1 MAEKFPYEDIIN
13 LPPHISKK
21 HPQPTMM
28 DRAARFAPFAAIT
41 GYEEMVLEEARITE
55 ERIDLDEG
63 TLSILNE
70 KLNMIQEFID
80 EEPEVT
86 ITYFEPDKKKS
97 GGAYID
103 ITGTVKRIDEYE
115 CLVIMTDGKKI
126 RIEDIYGLESDLF
139 YSLGVDDYSGTE
151 YDLITG
157 AMTAYVEKKRVSS
170 GGTQK
175 SRSRKNSVHRDLV
188 LQAEALLNLA
198 KRCDSRTNK
207 DNAKFA
213 AQIRALFE
221 KWEK

>member
-1 MAEKFPYEDIIN
+1 MAEKFPYEDIVD

-21 HPQPTMM
+21 HPQPTMLE
-28 DRAARFAPFAAIT
+28 RAARFAPFAAIT

-70 KLNMIQEFID
+70 KLNVIQEFID
-80 EEPEVT
+80 EEPEVK

-139 YSLGVDDYSGTE
+139 YSLGVDD
-151 YDLITG
+151 
-157 AMTAYVEKKRVSS
+157 
-170 GGTQK
+170 
-175 SRSRKNSVHRDLV
+175 
-188 LQAEALLNLA
+188 
-198 KRCDSRTNK
+198 
-207 DNAKFA
+207 
-213 AQIRALFE
+213 
-221 KWEK
+221 

>member
-1 MAEKFPYEDIIN
+1 MAEKFPYEDIVN

-28 DRAARFAPFAAIT
+28 DRAARFSPFAAIT
-41 GYEEMVLEEARITE
+41 GYEEMVLEEARVTE

-63 TLSILNE
+63 ALSLLNE
-70 KLNMIQEFID
+70 KLNMVQEFLD
-80 EEPEVT
+80 EEPEIK

-139 YSLGVDDYSGTE
+139 YSLGVDD
-151 YDLITG
+151 
-157 AMTAYVEKKRVSS
+157 
-170 GGTQK
+170 
-175 SRSRKNSVHRDLV
+175 
-188 LQAEALLNLA
+188 
-198 KRCDSRTNK
+198 
-207 DNAKFA
+207 
-213 AQIRALFE
+213 
-221 KWEK
+221 

>member
-1 MAEKFPYEDIIN
+1 MAEKFPYEDIVN

-115 CLVIMTDGKKI
+115 CLVIMTDGRMI
-126 RIEDIYGLESDLF
+126 RVEDIYGLESDLF
-139 YSLGVDDYSGTE
+139 YSLGLED
-151 YDLITG
+151 
-157 AMTAYVEKKRVSS
+157 
-170 GGTQK
+170 
-175 SRSRKNSVHRDLV
+175 
-188 LQAEALLNLA
+188 
-198 KRCDSRTNK
+198 
-207 DNAKFA
+207 
-213 AQIRALFE
+213 
-221 KWEK
+221 

>member
-1 MAEKFPYEDIIN
+1 MAEKFPYEDIVN

-80 EEPEVT
+80 EKPEIK

-115 CLVIMTDGKKI
+115 CLVIMTDGRMI
-126 RIEDIYGLESDLF
+126 RVEDIYGLESDLF
-139 YSLGVDDYSGTE
+139 YSLGLED
-151 YDLITG
+151 
-157 AMTAYVEKKRVSS
+157 
-170 GGTQK
+170 
-175 SRSRKNSVHRDLV
+175 
-188 LQAEALLNLA
+188 
-198 KRCDSRTNK
+198 
-207 DNAKFA
+207 
-213 AQIRALFE
+213 
-221 KWEK
+221 